1 MNVASIIALTI
12 LISLLQIGCSPV
24 KVSLNSEFG
33 VSLGKT
39 PSEDDQPDALAE
51 ITITS
56 QPPFLNANN
65 SSSFTLD
72 GSCKNLEK
80 IDIKINGSNLS
91 NANCNEGQWQ
101 ITLDS
106 SSEPDGNVVITLID
120 PESLQTLKT
129 LNLEKDVAWPIA
141 LLSSSIPSLNNSN
154 SIVVSITE
162 MIGSV
167 QFSYKVGQAVST
179 DCSSPSGYSSYITAG
194 SNALENLSN
203 DGNYRL
209 CLLGKD
215 SFENEQ
221 PYAMATVLNWQL
233 DTAAPAISFVSSTS
247 NTYINSLNKTAFSI
261 GVSCSEANQMVKF
274 IATDKND
281 LELSSVE
288 SCSASNLASYVFNT
302 STLAEGQVNFFITHK
317 DAAGNA
323 TPATLVLT
331 VNKDTTP
338 PAFAGPSVISDG
350 NYYSSL
356 TSSPPITWTA
366 ATDTGGSGV
375 SEYQIGFGTSST
387 TANTRSLF
395 SIGMAF
401 SHQFTFSPPLTE
413 GTMYHTFIRVYD
425 AAGNY
430 SLQVSDGWIPDVT
443 APTISSMDDG
453 IFSGAG
459 STPMFSWSAAS
470 DGAGGSGIYRYE
482 VSVGSSLGGS
492 DILGWTS
499 AGVATTLTTG
509 STSIAL
515 GGTYY
520 GSVRAIDNA
529 GNVGLERLGN
539 GFFVKPL
546 LVSSSIVSN
555 YGAFAGIM
563 TNGKVVSWGDPSFGG
578 NYSAL
583 PTLLK
588 YGPLTA
594 IKIVST
600 TQAFAAIM
608 NDGSVITWGASSHG
622 GTSSSVASSLNGTID
637 VVSISATQSAF
648 AALRSDGSVIVWGN
662 NAYGGTMGAGESAAL
677 NGTIP
682 VTSIQ
687 ATASAFAALRSDGS
701 VITWGYNGGDSSNVA
716 SDIDGSIP
724 VVAVYSTS
732 SIFIAR
738 RSNGSLVTWGY
749 HSSGILPTDVATEIN
764 GVVPVTD
771 VVTNS
776 SSVAAL
782 RADGS
787 VITWGNTSW
796 GGDSSA
802 AASSINGAIDVVKIV
817 SNNSAFAALR
827 ADGSVV
833 AWGSNSSGGD
843 TSAVAADIT
852 GSPNQVLRIA
862 RTSGAFAALRDN
874 GSVITWGTASL
885 GGALGALPT
894 SAIDG
899 SIPVMSIIGNHSAFA
914 AIRSDGSLV
923 AWGDT
928 SNGGNTSSV
937 ASKLDGVTKNVV
949 AVHFNTW
956 AFAAVLD
963 NGELV
968 TWGDGTYGGDSSAIN
983 P

>member
-179 DCSSPSGYSSYITAG
+179 DCSSPSGYSSYITTG
-194 SNALENLSN
+194 SNVLENLSN

-233 DTAAPAISFVSSTS
+233 DTAAPAISFVSSIS

-302 STLAEGQVNFFITHK
+302 STLAEGQVNFFVIHK
-317 DAAGNA
+317 DAAGNT
-323 TPATLVLT
+323 TPATLVLN

-338 PAFAGPSVISDG
+338 PAFADPYISDG

-375 SEYQIGFGTSST
+375 ADYQIGFGTSSVS
-387 TANTRSLF
+387 ANTRSLF
-395 SIGMAF
+395 SIGMVL
-401 SHQFTFSPPLTE
+401 SYQFTFSTTLTE
-413 GTMYHTFIRVYD
+413 GTMYHTFIKVYD

-459 STPMFSWSAAS
+459 STPMLSWAAAS

-482 VSVGSSLGGS
+482 ISIGSSAGGL
-492 DILGWTS
+492 DILSWTS
-499 AGVATTLTTG
+499 AGSSTTLTTG

-529 GNVGLERLGN
+529 GNVGVKTMGD

-546 LVSSSIVSN
+546 FAPNNIVSN

-563 TNGKVVSWGDPSFGG
+563 TNGKVVCWGDPSFGG
-578 NYSAL
+578 NYAAL

-588 YGPLTA
+588 SGVLTA
-594 IKIVST
+594 TKIVSSA
-600 TQAFAAIM
+600 QAFAAIM
-608 NDGSVITWGASSHG
+608 SNGSVITWGASSHG
-622 GTSSSVASSLNGTID
+622 GDSTVVANSLDGTID

-648 AALRSDGSVIVWGN
+648 AALRADGSVIVWGN
-662 NAYGGTMGAGESAAL
+662 NTYGETMGAGESAAL

-687 ATASAFAALRSDGS
+687 ATASAFAALRSNGS
-701 VITWGYNGGDSSNVA
+701 VITWGYNGGDSSTVT

-732 SIFIAR
+732 SIFIAQ
-738 RSNGSLVTWGY
+738 RSNGSLITWGY
-749 HSSGILPTDVATEIN
+749 HSSGILPSAVASDIS
-764 GVVPVTD
+764 GVIPVTT

-782 RADGS
+782 RSDGS
-787 VITWGNTSW
+787 VITWGNTSS
-796 GGDSSA
+796 GGDSST
-802 AASSINGAIDVVKIV
+802 AASRIDGTIDVVKLY

-833 AWGSNSSGGD
+833 AWGSSTAGGD
-843 TSAVAADIT
+843 NSYVSAYLT
-852 GSPNQVLRIA
+852 GSPNQVIRIA

-874 GSVITWGTASL
+874 GSVITWGAASL
-885 GGALGALPT
+885 GGALGSLPA

-899 SIPVMSIIGNHSAFA
+899 SIPVTSISGNHYAFA

-923 AWGDT
+923 AWGNAG
-928 SNGGNTSSV
+928 NGGDTGSA
-937 ASKLDGVTKNVV
+937 ASKLDGVAQNVV
-949 AVHFNTW
+949 ALQSNTW

-968 TWGDGTYGGDSSAIN
+968 TWGDATYGGDSSAIN